1 MTDDPADAAGAPPE
15 RLQKVLAAAGIA
27 SRRACEE
34 LIAQGRVTVDGEV
47 ARLGQ
52 KVDPSRADV
61 RLDGERVNVDPRL
74 VYVLLNKPRGVVSTT
89 DDPSGRPTVFD
100 LVKLPQRLFSVGRLD
115 MDTEGLLLLT
125 NDGDLAHALMHPS
138 FEVERTYV
146 A

>member
-89 DDPSGRPTVFD
+89 DDP
-100 LVKLPQRLFSVGRLD
+100 
-115 MDTEGLLLLT
+115 
-125 NDGDLAHALMHPS
+125 
-138 FEVERTYV
+138 
-146 A
+146 